1 MYILLLE
8 NLYQVLYRVVKNSL
22 VKILFPDSHS

>member
-1 MYILLLE
+1 MYILLLA
-8 NLYQVLYRVVKNSL
+8 NLYQALYRVVGNSL

>member
-1 MYILLLE
+1 MYILLLA
-8 NLYQVLYRVVKNSL
+8 NLYQVLYRVAKNSL